1 MIAFTSRLKAPMK
14 SFLREL
20 LITFGLAL
28 AIYLVLQTSIQS
40 SIVSNISMEPGLIA
54 GDRLIVIKPIYSFA
68 SPERG
73 DVIIIHPP
81 IEPQKEYVKRL
92 IGLPGDTVQISG
104 GRVFINATAL
114 EEPYLKE
121 TPDYQYGPFTVPQ
134 NNYFVLGDNRNY
146 SYDSHTGWTVTGDKI
161 IGKAWV
167 RIWPASKFGSAGSY
181 PLNEQLEV
189 KTPARALSN

>member
-1 MIAFTSRLKAPMK
+1 MK

-146 SYDSHTGWTVTGDKI
+146 SNDSHTGWTVTGDKI